1 MILGASPSLL
11 GKEWII
17 TKAYEKPDGSVAIE
31 GWISTPLKDL
41 EKDILEPEAF
51 QGDGLTSYFQK
62 GAPISSEHN
71 TTGYPVGYLQKAVLV
86 RSGAVLQ
93 EENNPRYDKAEFRF
107 FDPLGTGWYGLGT
120 IYEEKAAAGVRK
132 GSVGSF
138 SWIGHPKT
146 WQDLP
151 GGGRRFSEKGA
162 INPLLEVTI
171 TAYPINQAAIMRIAK
186 AHGYVE
192 EKKLYVLN
200 LSDVADLAVRPVA
213 MHNAVDRAFNKGKNN
228 DR

>member
-1 MILGASPSLL
+1 MLVGTSKSLL

-17 TKAYEKPDGSVAIE
+17 TKAYDKPDGSVAIE
-31 GWISTPLKDL
+31 GWISTPLIDM

-51 QGDGLTSYFQK
+51 QGEGLTNYFQK

-71 TTGYPVGYLQKAVLV
+71 TTGYPVGYLQKAVLNRAGV
-86 RSGAVLQ
+86 GIIQ
-93 EENNPRYDKAEFRF
+93 EENNPRYDRAEFRF
-107 FDPLGTGWYGLGT
+107 FDPLGTGWYGMGT
-120 IYEEKAAAGVRK
+120 IYEEKAANNVRK
-132 GSVGSF
+132 GTVGSF

-146 WQDLP
+146 WEDRA

-171 TAYPINQAAIMRIAK
+171 TAYPINTAAIMRIAK

-192 EKKLYVLN
+192 EKKKMYVLN
-200 LSDVADLAVRPVA
+200 LSDVADLAMRPDTMRKA
-213 MHNAVDRAFNKGKNN
+213 TEREFSKGTK
-228 DR
+228 